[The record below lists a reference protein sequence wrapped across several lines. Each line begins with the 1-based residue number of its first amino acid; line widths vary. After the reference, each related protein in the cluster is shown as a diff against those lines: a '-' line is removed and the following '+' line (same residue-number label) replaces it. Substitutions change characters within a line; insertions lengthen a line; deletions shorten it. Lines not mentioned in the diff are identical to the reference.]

1 LEKEDTQRHWW
12 MMTGDDDGRIR
23 LSDVLEPVLN
33 AAEQDDEELD
43 RAVGLVAEALAALGA
58 LLVGPTGDPVPGA
71 SDEMA
76 VLGALNTYGQILV
89 RGGRLEEALMVT
101 ELMDRIRALG
111 AEDGPVPE
119 GGTE

>member
-1 LEKEDTQRHWW
+1 
-12 MMTGDDDGRIR
+12 M
-23 LSDVLEPVLN
+23 LEPVLN
-33 AAEQDDEELD
+33 AAEREDEELD

-58 LLVGPTGDPVPGA
+58 LLVGPTGAPVPGA

-76 VLGALNTYGQILV
+76 VLGALNTYGQLLV

-111 AEDGPVPE
+111 VEDGSLPE
-119 GGTE
+119 DRTE